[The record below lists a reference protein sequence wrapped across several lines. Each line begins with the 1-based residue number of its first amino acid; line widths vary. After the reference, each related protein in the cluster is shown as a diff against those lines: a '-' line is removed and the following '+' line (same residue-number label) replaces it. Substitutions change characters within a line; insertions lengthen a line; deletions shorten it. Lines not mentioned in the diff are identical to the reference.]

1 MRIAIVGA
9 GGVGGLVG
17 GLLARSGV
25 DVAFVARGA
34 HLAALRGRGLEVK
47 SAGGSF
53 HVAGVEAA
61 DDPAAL
67 APADAVLVA
76 VKGWQVKEVAPRLA
90 PLVKEGGFAVPL
102 ENGVDAADELARALG
117 EERVAGGLCFMLSW
131 LEAPGV
137 VRHVGEPPRVTLGER
152 RRGPSARVAQL
163 AAALTA
169 AGVEARVADDVDAAL
184 WEKFLFIAPVGSVG
198 AVTRAP
204 MGVVRSLPETRAL
217 LTQAMEEIADVGRAR
232 GVRLAADVAAR
243 ALAIV
248 DRMPPD
254 ATASMQRDIQAGR
267 PSELLDQTGAVVR
280 LGREASVP
288 VPANAFMFASLLPQ
302 EQAARDRQKDDAR
315 GGASATPRAPIAD
328 PPA

>member
-9 GGVGGLVG
+9 GGVGALVG

-25 DVAFVARGA
+25 EVAFVARGA
-34 HLAALRGRGLEVK
+34 HLAALRARGLEVK
-47 SAGGSF
+47 SAGGAF
-53 HVAGVEAA
+53 HVGRVEAA
-61 DDPAAL
+61 DDPSAL

-90 PLVKEGGFAVPL
+90 PLLKEGGFAVPL

-152 RRGPSARVAQL
+152 RAGPSERVARL

-169 AGVEARVADDVDAAL
+169 AGVEARVVDDVDAAA
-184 WEKFLFIAPVGSVG
+184 WEKFVFISPVGSVG

-217 LTQAMEEIADVGRAR
+217 LTQAMEEIAAVGRAR
-232 GVRLAADVAAR
+232 GVRLAADVTAR

-248 DRMPPD
+248 DRMPAD

-280 LGREASVP
+280 MGREVSVA

-302 EQAARDRQKDDAR
+302 EQAARQKADAR
-315 GGASATPRAPIAD
+315 GGASATPRAPTAD

>member
-9 GGVGGLVG
+9 GGVGALVG

-25 DVAFVARGA
+25 EVAFVARGA
-34 HLAALRGRGLEVK
+34 HLAALRARGLEVK
-47 SAGGSF
+47 SAGGAF
-53 HVAGVEAA
+53 HVGRVEAA
-61 DDPAAL
+61 DDPSAL

-90 PLVKEGGFAVPL
+90 PLLKEGGFAVPL

-131 LEAPGV
+131 LEA
-137 VRHVGEPPRVTLGER
+137 
-152 RRGPSARVAQL
+152 
-163 AAALTA
+163 ALTA
-169 AGVEARVADDVDAAL
+169 AGVEARVVDDVDAAA
-184 WEKFLFIAPVGSVG
+184 WEKFVFISPVGSVG

-217 LTQAMEEIADVGRAR
+217 LTQAMEEIAAVGRAR
-232 GVRLAADVAAR
+232 GVRLAADVTAR
-243 ALAIV
+243 AFAIV
-248 DRMPPD
+248 DRMPAD

-280 LGREASVP
+280 MGREVSVA

-302 EQAARDRQKDDAR
+302 EQAARQKADAR
-315 GGASATPRAPIAD
+315 GGASATPRAPTAD